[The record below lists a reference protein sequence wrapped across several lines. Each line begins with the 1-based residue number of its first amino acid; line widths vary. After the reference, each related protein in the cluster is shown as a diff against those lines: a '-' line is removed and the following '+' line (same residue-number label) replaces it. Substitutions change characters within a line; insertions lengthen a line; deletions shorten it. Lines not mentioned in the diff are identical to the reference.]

1 MIAAALLLS
10 TALPGPSVSYESLH
24 SLATASS
31 VYAKPFTARMEFF
44 ARQFLGTPYV
54 AFTLDQ
60 ETKTE
65 QCTVVLDGLDCVTF
79 METVLNLS
87 RARAISKESVVGG
100 VTFTRYWGGKVNG
113 YLSRLHYTSDWI
125 YDNERKGVVKD
136 ISDELPG
143 ASRFTKEVGYMS
155 ANPDKYNVL
164 KANPSLVP
172 QTKKMEEASNARTK
186 WYVPIWAIKEAE
198 KQLQTGDIIAL
209 TGGPKGIDCT
219 HVGLIIVEGGVP
231 HFVHASSVG
240 KKVVFDARLSDYLK
254 GSKTTGIMVAR
265 PTGR

>member
-1 MIAAALLLS
+1 MVSSLVLLTVALSAPLS
-10 TALPGPSVSYESLH
+10 YDSLRASALEANLQ
-24 SLATASS
+24 T
-31 VYAKPFTARMEFF
+31 KPFSQKMEFF
-44 ARQFLGTPYV
+44 ARRFLGTPYV

-60 ETKTE
+60 DSQSE

-79 METVLNLS
+79 METVLNL
-87 RARAISKESVVGG
+87 ARAKMVSKESVVSG
-100 VTFTRYWGGKVNG
+100 VSFTRYWGGKVNG

-125 YDNERKGVVKD
+125 FDNERKGVVQD

-143 ASRFTKEVGYMS
+143 SSRFIKEVGYMS
-155 ANPDKYNVL
+155 ANPEKYNVL
-164 KANPSLVP
+164 KANPQLVP
-172 QTKKMEEASNARTK
+172 QTKKMEDASNARTK
-186 WYVPIWAIKEAE
+186 WYVPIWAITEAE
-198 KQLQTGDIIAL
+198 KHLQTGDIIAL

-219 HVGLIIVEGGVP
+219 HVGLIIVEEGVP

-265 PTGR
+265 PTGK

>member
-1 MIAAALLLS
+1 M
-10 TALPGPSVSYESLH
+10 TYESLH
-24 SLATASS
+24 AMATVSNA
-31 VYAKPFTARMEFF
+31 YKRPFAAKMEFF
-44 ARQFLGTPYV
+44 ARQLLGIPYV

-60 ETKTE
+60 DTQSE

-79 METVLNLS
+79 METVLNL
-87 RARAISKESVVGG
+87 ARAGLVNKESVVSG

-125 YDNERKGVVKD
+125 FDNERKGVVKD
-136 ISDELPG
+136 ISAKLPG

-164 KANPSLVP
+164 KANPGLVP
-172 QTKKMEEASNARTK
+172 LIKKMEDDSNARTK
-186 WYVPIWAIKEAE
+186 WYVPISSIKEAE

-219 HVGLIIVEGGVP
+219 HVGLIIVEEGVP

-240 KKVVFDARLSDYLK
+240 KKVVFDARLSDYLE

-265 PTGR
+265 PTGK

>member
-1 MIAAALLLS
+1 M
-10 TALPGPSVSYESLH
+10 VF
-24 SLATASS
+24 SLAILAANLAAPISYDSLREGATGAGLHN
-31 VYAKPFTARMEFF
+31 KPFSARMEFF

-60 ETKTE
+60 DTKTE

-79 METVLNLS
+79 METVLNL
-87 RARAISKESVVGG
+87 ARAKTVNKESVVSG
-100 VTFTRYWGGKVNG
+100 VTFTRYWSGKVNG

-125 YDNERKGVVKD
+125 FDNERKGVVKD

-143 ASRFTKEVGYMS
+143 STRFTKEVGYMS

-172 QTKKMEEASNARTK
+172 LTKQMEDASNARTK

-219 HVGLIIVEGGVP
+219 HVGLIIVEAGVP

-265 PTGR
+265 PTGK

>member
-1 MIAAALLLS
+1 MVSSFALLAICLPTPLS
-10 TALPGPSVSYESLH
+10 YDTLR
-24 SLATASS
+24 AS
-31 VYAKPFTARMEFF
+31 AEEANLTKKPFTQKMEFF

-60 ETKTE
+60 DTQRE

-87 RARAISKESVVGG
+87 RAKTVSKDAVVSG
-100 VTFTRYWGGKVNG
+100 VTFTRYWGGKVDG

-125 YDNERKGVVKD
+125 FDNERKGVVKD

-172 QTKKMEEASNARTK
+172 LTKKMEDASNARTK

-198 KQLQTGDIIAL
+198 KQLETGDIIAL

-219 HVGLIIVEGGVP
+219 HVGLIIKENGVP

-240 KKVVFDARLSDYLK
+240 KKVVFDARLSDYLR